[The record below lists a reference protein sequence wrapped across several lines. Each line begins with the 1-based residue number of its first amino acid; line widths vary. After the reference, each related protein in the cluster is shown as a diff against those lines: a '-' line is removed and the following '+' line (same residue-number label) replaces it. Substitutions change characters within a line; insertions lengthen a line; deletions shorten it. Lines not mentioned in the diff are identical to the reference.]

1 MTHLGPEMI
10 NSSETFEVEKVE
22 KAEKAEKAEDGMI
35 IFLSGST
42 A

>member
-10 NSSETFEVEKVE
+10 NSSETFEVE

>member
-1 MTHLGPEMI
+1 MTHLGLEMI
-10 NSSETFEVEKVE
+10 NSSETFEVE

>member
-10 NSSETFEVEKVE
+10 NSSETFEVEK
-22 KAEKAEKAEDGMI
+22 AEKAEDGMI